1 MRKGRKFL
9 CLLLCAVLLLSMS
22 AAALGANNKYS
33 SWFQTNYDEINKL
46 GLMPESFN
54 GLDLTKNITRGE
66 MCELAVY
73 AFEKAT
79 GNDIDMSNETFSG
92 FTDTSDQNIIK
103 AHLYGIVNGYEDGSF
118 RPNQLLTRQE
128 FFKLIE
134 NFCTAAA
141 FSPKATDGALSG
153 FADAGSISAWAKEA
167 AQICV
172 SYSYVQGTKLGNG
185 TYLNPKSNASRQ
197 EAMTMFLR
205 CYKTI
210 QWFYD
215 ENVKSATV
223 VVDQINLNVTVTSIN
238 KTMYVCQTGYIN
250 VRDSW
255 TTGSTKVGELSYNA
269 AVTVTGITTTTSDG
283 HQWYRIKYNG
293 ITAYVRADLLSDEKD
308 STVTP
313 GSGSG
318 SGSGSSKPGSGS
330 GKPGSGS
337 GNGSG
342 SGGSQPGGSGQANG
356 MNYTV
361 PGNCYEG
368 MPVCYGHRTGNTVGG
383 SAYPWSQCT
392 WYAYRRRVYYYHLP
406 TGSYMG
412 NGQDWANTGRS
423 LGYLVNRTPH
433 VGAAM
438 VFRAGQL
445 GANRRYGHVAV
456 VERVNSDG
464 SVLIS
469 ECGASLQ
476 GVAQWRTIYNAGNFQ
491 YVHY

>member
-1 MRKGRKFL
+1 MKKL
-9 CLLLCAVLLLSMS
+9 LPVLLCAAMLMSMS
-22 AAALGANNKYS
+22 AVCFAANNKYS

-210 QWFYD
+210 QW
-215 ENVKSATV
+215 
-223 VVDQINLNVTVTSIN
+223 
-238 KTMYVCQTGYIN
+238 
-250 VRDSW
+250 
-255 TTGSTKVGELSYNA
+255 LS
-269 AVTVTGITTTTSDG
+269 
-283 HQWYRIKYNG
+283 
-293 ITAYVRADLLSDEKD
+293 
-308 STVTP
+308 
-313 GSGSG
+313 
-318 SGSGSSKPGSGS
+318 
-330 GKPGSGS
+330 
-337 GNGSG
+337 
-342 SGGSQPGGSGQANG
+342 
-356 MNYTV
+356 
-361 PGNCYEG
+361 
-368 MPVCYGHRTGNTVGG
+368 
-383 SAYPWSQCT
+383 
-392 WYAYRRRVYYYHLP
+392 
-406 TGSYMG
+406 
-412 NGQDWANTGRS
+412 
-423 LGYLVNRTPH
+423 
-433 VGAAM
+433 
-438 VFRAGQL
+438 
-445 GANRRYGHVAV
+445 
-456 VERVNSDG
+456 
-464 SVLIS
+464 LIH
-469 ECGASLQ
+469 
-476 GVAQWRTIYNAGNFQ
+476 I
-491 YVHY
+491 

>member
-1 MRKGRKFL
+1 MRKARKPL

-22 AAALGANNKYS
+22 AAALGANNNYS

-46 GLMPESFN
+46 GLMPASFN

-79 GNDIDMSNETFSG
+79 GNDIDMSNETFTG
-92 FTDTSDQNIIK
+92 FTDTSNENIVK

-118 RPNQLLTRQE
+118 RPKQLLTRQE

-141 FSPKATDGALSG
+141 FSPKAKDGALNG

-185 TYLNPKSNASRQ
+185 TYLNPKDNASRQ

-223 VVDQINLNVTVTSIN
+223 VVDQINLNVTVTSIS

-293 ITAYVRADLLSDEKD
+293 ITAYVRADLLADKKD
-308 STVTP
+308 STVMP

-318 SGSGSSKPGSGS
+318 SGSGGTVSGS
-330 GKPGSGS
+330 GTASEIANFAMGFIGYSYVW
-337 GNGSG
+337 
-342 SGGSQPGGSGQANG
+342 GGSSPSTGFDCSGLMYYVLTQYGYSMKRVANDQMTQG
-356 MNYTV
+356 TYV
-361 PGNCYEG
+361 S
-368 MPVCYGHRTGNTVGG
+368 RSDLQVGDLVFFG
-383 SAYPWSQCT
+383 YSG
-392 WYAYRRRVYYYHLP
+392 YA
-406 TGSYMG
+406 
-412 NGQDWANTGRS
+412 N
-423 LGYLVNRTPH
+423 H
-433 VGAAM
+433 VGMYIGGGNFVHASTPSTG
-438 VFRAGQL
+438 V
-445 GANRRYGHVAV
+445 
-456 VERVNSDG
+456 RVNSLDE
-464 SVLIS
+464 SYYKTRFL
-469 ECGASLQ
+469 CG
-476 GVAQWRTIYNAGNFQ
+476 RRII
-491 YVHY
+491 